1 MPSPDGQHLFVRDP
15 DGAGALRYR
24 DRPPVALRGHRAE
37 ILFEQFSRDSRHLF
51 TGSRDGTLR
60 RWDVATGEGSLL
72 FEGRTPITK
81 LSVAA
86 DGRIAFLDGDALR
99 LIAPDGSI
107 RVLGTG
113 SRWIAT
119 PVFVRNGGQDLLL
132 LQRGDWTAALIDG
145 GRLIELQND
154 HHGATPITASP
165 DGTRIATGLG
175 DRTIRVY
182 DAATGRA
189 LHALRGHSD
198 LVMDLA
204 FSPDGQLVASA
215 SYDKT
220 VRIWQPGTGRYR
232 VLRGHTASVNKL
244 KWLRPD
250 QLVTG
255 STDGTLRVWDVPS
268 LELPAEAELTDW
280 LARATT
286 AKIDIDRPT
295 TGAPP
300 PRGI

>member
-1 MPSPDGQHLFVRDP
+1 
-15 DGAGALRYR
+15 
-24 DRPPVALRGHRAE
+24 
-37 ILFEQFSRDSRHLF
+37 
-51 TGSRDGTLR
+51 
-60 RWDVATGEGSLL
+60 
-72 FEGRTPITK
+72 
-81 LSVAA
+81 
-86 DGRIAFLDGDALR
+86 
-99 LIAPDGSI
+99 
-107 RVLGTG
+107 
-113 SRWIAT
+113 
-119 PVFVRNGGQDLLL
+119 VFVRNGGQDLLL